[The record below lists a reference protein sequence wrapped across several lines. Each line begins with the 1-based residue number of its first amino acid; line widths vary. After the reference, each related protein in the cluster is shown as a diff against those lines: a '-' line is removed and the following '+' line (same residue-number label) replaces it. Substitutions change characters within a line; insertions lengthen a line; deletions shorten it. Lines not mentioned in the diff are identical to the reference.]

1 METHILHQV
10 SCTVL
15 SPCLRVKA
23 KSVMVGADATVYTV
37 YVWLGIFYADIQIIF
52 GTVCD
57 QMGLDVVCVCG
68 GGGEQFRVFIKMS

>member
-1 METHILHQV
+1 MDTHILHQV

-15 SPCLRVKA
+15 CPCLRVKA
-23 KSVMVGADATVYTV
+23 KSVMVGADAYTV
-37 YVWLGIFYADIQIIF
+37 YVWLCIFYADIQIIF

-68 GGGEQFRVFIKMS
+68 GGGGTV